1 VGLTTTDVG
10 VRVLWWRSVGST
22 HTAYAMETFIDE
34 LAEAAGAD
42 PLEFR
47 LAMLEGSPRHAAAL
61 KLAAEKAG

>member
-1 VGLTTTDVG
+1 MRLRLASTVKASF
-10 VRVLWWRSVGST
+10 WRWS
-22 HTAYAMETFIDE
+22 TFIDE
-34 LAEAAGAD
+34 LGEAAGAD